1 MEAKMNNSFRHT
13 KIGIGCSATVIA
25 ILVILF
31 TPVYVVAAEKP
42 IEIKLVTL
50 APIGTSPHVSL
61 LKMGEK
67 WQKASG
73 GKVKLT
79 VIGSYRAGGEGAIVD
94 KMAIGG
100 IDAALMT
107 VVGLS
112 AVNPDI
118 DALSSIPMVYDSLEE
133 LDYVVS
139 KLGPEFASRLEQKG
153 YILLFWS
160 DIGWVRRFSV
170 QPLLHPDDL
179 KKMKVFLWTGGSGQM
194 EIMKDMG
201 LNPVALEPSD
211 ILPALSTGM
220 INEVACAPFSA
231 NAGQYA
237 SVTKHMLAINWG
249 ALVGGA
255 LIRKQ
260 TWEKVPVE
268 MRQELLRIAAETGRE
283 IKADGRKESEDAVAA
298 MIKKQRLVVTNPT
311 PQINEEWRRW
321 VRSAYPRVRGSI
333 VPADAFDK
341 VEPLLR
347 EYRLNRQLGKR

>member
-1 MEAKMNNSFRHT
+1 MAVWRWNMNNSYRRKT
-13 KIGIGCSATVIA
+13 IGICYAVAVMAVI
-25 ILVILF
+25 VIFLS
-31 TPVYVVAAEKP
+31 PVHVVAVEKP

-50 APIGTSPHVSL
+50 APLGTSPHVSL

-79 VIGSYRAGGEGAIVD
+79 VIGSYRAGGEAAIVD
-94 KMAIGG
+94 KMAVGG

-112 AVNPDI
+112 AVSPAV

-139 KLGPEFASRLEQKG
+139 KLGPELASRLEQKG
-153 YILLFWS
+153 YVVLFWS

-170 QPLLHPDDL
+170 QPLFHPDDL
-179 KKMKVFLWTGGSGQM
+179 KNMKVFLWSGNTGQM
-194 EIMKDMG
+194 EIMKEMG

-237 SVTKHMLAINWG
+237 SVAKHMLAINWG
-249 ALVGGA
+249 ALV
-255 LIRKQ
+255 
-260 TWEKVPVE
+260 E
-268 MRQELLRIAAETGRE
+268 GRLSAN
-283 IKADGRKESEDAVAA
+283 KPGRKCPS
-298 MIKKQRLVVTNPT
+298 RCGRNC
-311 PQINEEWRRW
+311 
-321 VRSAYPRVRGSI
+321 SGS
-333 VPADAFDK
+333 
-341 VEPLLR
+341 R
-347 EYRLNRQLGKR
+347 

>member
-1 MEAKMNNSFRHT
+1 MEVKMNNSFRQT
-13 KIGIGCSATVIA
+13 KIGIGCSAAVIA

-170 QPLLHPDDL
+170 QPL
-179 KKMKVFLWTGGSGQM
+179 
-194 EIMKDMG
+194 
-201 LNPVALEPSD
+201 
-211 ILPALSTGM
+211 
-220 INEVACAPFSA
+220 
-231 NAGQYA
+231 
-237 SVTKHMLAINWG
+237 
-249 ALVGGA
+249 
-255 LIRKQ
+255 
-260 TWEKVPVE
+260 
-268 MRQELLRIAAETGRE
+268 ETGRE